1 MAKCL
6 DCGQIYCTYGGSE
19 GSSCPICKS
28 KNIDVSTEVQR
39 FKIKKEE

>member
-6 DCGQIYCTYGGSE
+6 DCGHIYATYGGSK

-28 KNIDVSTEVQR
+28 KNIDTS
-39 FKIKKEE
+39 KEGILKPKDQTK